1 MKINIITVGAVLL
14 LLASCG
20 GKKEK
25 EGAFPPGFAAM
36 GDTARVA
43 WMMEH
48 VSSDSLARFII
59 DASIGKVRN
68 ARIDTLAIATNYAF
82 EHLEGED
89 LDKFSVAYDSHV
101 ESLPLE
107 IGRAHV

>member
-1 MKINIITVGAVLL
+1 
-14 LLASCG
+14 
-20 GKKEK
+20 
-25 EGAFPPGFAAM
+25 
-36 GDTARVA
+36 
-43 WMMEH
+43 MEH

-101 ESLPLE
+101 ESLPPCRQDEGCTLRQALR
-107 IGRAHV
+107 IRRDSATGSAWNI